1 MRDQDC
7 VALLQWC
14 LPRLGLRWAGFR
26 KVRRTVC
33 KRISRRMRVLGLADS
48 RAYRAFLIQ
57 HAEEWQ
63 RLDALCRIPIS
74 RFYRDREVFSVL
86 EEVVLPELAQRSAAR
101 GDGVIRCWSAGCA
114 SGEEA
119 YTLGILWQLSVQ
131 QDFPGV
137 VIDICGTDVDEVVLR
152 RAKRACYALGSL
164 KGLPARYRG
173 CAFIERDGLYCL
185 RPELRSHVTF
195 RQQDIRTEQP
205 AGSFDLVLCRNSV
218 FTYCQRPVQRAVLGR
233 IGCRLSAGS
242 FLVIGAHENLPADGE
257 RYAMPFG
264 KLPIYRHSDPRGCD
278 EIAKL

>member
-1 MRDQDC
+1 
-7 VALLQWC
+7 
-14 LPRLGLRWAGFR
+14 
-26 KVRRTVC
+26 
-33 KRISRRMRVLGLADS
+33 MRVLGLDDP

-86 EEVVLPELAQRSAAR
+86 EEVVLPELAHRSAAR

-137 VIDICGTDVDEVVLR
+137 GIDICGTDVDEVVLR

>member
-33 KRISRRMRVLGLADS
+33 KRISRRIRVLGLDDT
-48 RAYRAFLIQ
+48 RAYRAFLVT
-57 HAEEWQ
+57 HAEEWH

-86 EEVVLPELAQRSAAR
+86 EEVVLPELARRSAAR
-101 GDGVIRCWSAGCA
+101 GDRVIRCWSAGCA

-137 VIDICGTDVDEVVLR
+137 VIDIFGTDVDEVVLR
-152 RAKRACYALGSL
+152 RAKRACYSPGSL
-164 KGLPARYRG
+164 KELPARYRER
-173 CAFIERDGLYCL
+173 AFIERDSLYCL
-185 RPELRSHVTF
+185 RPELRRHMTF
-195 RQQDIRTEQP
+195 HLQDIRTDQP
-205 AGSFDLVLCRNSV
+205 AGAFDLVLCRNSV
-218 FTYCQRPVQRAVLGR
+218 FTYFQLPLQRAVLRR
-233 IGCRLSAGS
+233 IGCRLTAGS
-242 FLVIGAHENLPADGE
+242 FLVIGAHEHLPAGGE
-257 RYAMPFG
+257 RYTMPFG
-264 KLPIYRHSDPRGCD
+264 KLPIYRHSDPRGYD